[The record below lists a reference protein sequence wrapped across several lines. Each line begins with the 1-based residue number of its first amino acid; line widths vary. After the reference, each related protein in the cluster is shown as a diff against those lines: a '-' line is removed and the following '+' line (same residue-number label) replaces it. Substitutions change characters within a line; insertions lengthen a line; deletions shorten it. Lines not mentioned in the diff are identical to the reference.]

1 VARAKKFNAVLRPDA
16 LTGEFSVIITEDCRT
31 DLFIK
36 IMRQATEPLY
46 QITGWTDHE
55 IRLLFLLMGL
65 SDAEN
70 VVQCSQGQL
79 CEITGWYQSTMS
91 VTVKGLI
98 EKNLIAKV
106 NPVGKSFWLMINPG
120 YFCCVGDE
128 LRKFLMK
135 RWDNLNPDA
144 PSSPTERDVA
154 AVQDAAAKLSTK
166 RLRKAMK
173 EIVSRPAG
181 QSSKQEPPAEQ
192 VG

>member
-1 VARAKKFNAVLRPDA
+1 MARERKVNVVLKPDPE
-16 LTGEFSVIITEDCRT
+16 TGEFSAIITDEGRN

-55 IRLLFLLMGL
+55 VRLLFLLMSL

-70 VVQCSQGQL
+70 MVQHSQGQL
-79 CEITGWYQSTMS
+79 CELTGWYQSTVS

-98 EKNLIAKV
+98 DKGLIAKC
-106 NPVGKSFWLMINPG
+106 NPVGRSYWIMINPG

-135 RWDNLNPDA
+135 RWDNLHPEVLESPIEANTAPVKDA
-144 PSSPTERDVA
+144 T
-154 AVQDAAAKLSTK
+154 AKLSTK
-166 RLRKAMK
+166 RLRKAAK
-173 EIVSRPAG
+173 AIVSRP
-181 QSSKQEPPAEQ
+181 
-192 VG
+192 VGKAANS